1 MDVEN
6 PLQLVCKICPPDKGE
21 KFDRQAALM
30 DHIKRDHL
38 SEKIRP
44 LMNSRPPYKCPFYTK
59 CHYSSEVSVNEV
71 INHVLD
77 PTSSHGS
84 VNYLKILLSNFID
97 DQQFSPTKQE
107 VSGSNLVTST
117 QAESPGTHS
126 GIYFFIIFRYISMRS
141 LTILKYSKSHTSY
154 QVTSTLL
161 GSKYMEQN
169 GRFLRK
175 LLRVK
180 IKNLKLDRNQK

>member
-1 MDVEN
+1 MRLIEYSIYRSHLDIKLLDVEN

-21 KFDRQAALM
+21 KFDRQASLM

-38 SEKIRP
+38 LEKIRP

-97 DQQFSPTKQE
+97 DR
-107 VSGSNLVTST
+107 V
-117 QAESPGTHS
+117 
-126 GIYFFIIFRYISMRS
+126 IY
-141 LTILKYSKSHTSY
+141 
-154 QVTSTLL
+154 
-161 GSKYMEQN
+161 
-169 GRFLRK
+169 
-175 LLRVK
+175 
-180 IKNLKLDRNQK
+180 

>member
-1 MDVEN
+1 MSNFLKILKVVLLIEYSNYRSHLDIKLLDVEN

-97 DQQFSPTKQE
+97 DR
-107 VSGSNLVTST
+107 V
-117 QAESPGTHS
+117 
-126 GIYFFIIFRYISMRS
+126 IY
-141 LTILKYSKSHTSY
+141 
-154 QVTSTLL
+154 
-161 GSKYMEQN
+161 
-169 GRFLRK
+169 
-175 LLRVK
+175 
-180 IKNLKLDRNQK
+180 

>member
-1 MDVEN
+1 MDVKLLDVEN
-6 PLQLVCKICPPDKGE
+6 PLQLVCKICPTDKGE

-44 LMNSRPPYKCPFYTK
+44 LMNTRPPYKCPFYTK

-97 DQQFSPTKQE
+97 DG
-107 VSGSNLVTST
+107 V
-117 QAESPGTHS
+117 
-126 GIYFFIIFRYISMRS
+126 IY
-141 LTILKYSKSHTSY
+141 
-154 QVTSTLL
+154 
-161 GSKYMEQN
+161 
-169 GRFLRK
+169 
-175 LLRVK
+175 
-180 IKNLKLDRNQK
+180 